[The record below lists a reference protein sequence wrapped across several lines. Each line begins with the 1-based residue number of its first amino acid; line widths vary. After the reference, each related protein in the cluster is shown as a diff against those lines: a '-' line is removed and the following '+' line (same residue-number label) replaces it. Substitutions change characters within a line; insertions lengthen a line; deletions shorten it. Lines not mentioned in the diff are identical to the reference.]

1 MPADVRIEIE
11 NYKRLLA
18 AMNHKVRFIV
28 LDVLGDPAEDALSR
42 L

>member
-11 NYKRLLA
+11 NYEGEA
-18 AMNHKVRFIV
+18 PPVEDKVLFIV
-28 LDVLGDPAEDALSR
+28 LGIARDAAEDALTR